1 MGHSKPAPATL
12 PSHIKLDHVV
22 FSRFAECLFYLSAPS
37 EEFVLSVNIGG
48 NQVVLPV
55 AGIIKE
61 FVLGPA
67 DVEMLELVGQSLRF
81 VRGLRIG
88 DALPKEVL
96 TGEASWEVSQKHQ
109 MLARQ
114 RVLMQL
120 VNWLMGVETLLT
132 SPEQLMQ
139 LANDPTTKKKV
150 NEAFGEAAERLGLG
164 RENREQMLPYVEKLS
179 NELSYVEALREIV
192 ESIRA
197 MLGKVEGLRKIYQRE
212 KTLLQT
218 LDQVR
223 KLMLVAVAEF
233 DERIIELDAQTGEII
248 AVLQNL
254 ERQVLFIR
262 EKRDDLYVRLLA
274 WREVIDE
281 WRRVDVAMS
290 LKMENV
296 IARLYQFLAARYM
309 KTDEWVLMTQ
319 LQLRAENID
328 DLKKKKKVLVW

>member
-1 MGHSKPAPATL
+1 VEHSKNKPASL
-12 PSHIKLDHVV
+12 PSNIKLDNMV
-22 FSRFAECLFYLSAPS
+22 FSRFSECLFYLSESS
-37 EEFVLSVNIGG
+37 EEFVLSVNVGG

-55 AGIIKE
+55 AGVIKE
-61 FVLGPA
+61 FALSPA

-81 VRGLRIG
+81 VRGLKIG

-109 MLARQ
+109 IVARQ

-120 VNWLMGVETLLT
+120 VNWLAGVETLLT

-139 LANDPTTKKKV
+139 LANDPATKKKV

-179 NELSYVEALREIV
+179 NELAYVEALREVV
-192 ESIRA
+192 ESIRN
-197 MLGKVEGLRKIYQRE
+197 MLGKIEGLRKVYLRE
-212 KTLLQT
+212 KSLLQT
-218 LDQVR
+218 IDQVR
-223 KLMLVAVAEF
+223 KLMLVAIADF
-233 DERIIELDAQTGEII
+233 DGRIAELDAQTGEILS
-248 AVLQNL
+248 VLKNL
-254 ERQVLFIR
+254 ESQVLFIR
-262 EKRDDLYVRLLA
+262 EKRDDLYARLLA

-290 LKMENV
+290 LKMENI
-296 IARLYQFLAARYM
+296 IAHLYQFLATRYM

-319 LQLRAENID
+319 LQLRAQNID